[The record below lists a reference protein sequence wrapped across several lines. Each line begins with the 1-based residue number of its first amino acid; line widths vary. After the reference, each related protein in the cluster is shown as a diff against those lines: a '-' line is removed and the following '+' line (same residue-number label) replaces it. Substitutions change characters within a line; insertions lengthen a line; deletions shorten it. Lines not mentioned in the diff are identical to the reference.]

1 MVYNNCMKTLPTLAL
16 TKKQQCVLQE
26 MINRRGVIVT
36 EDVQRIA
43 TACGLT
49 NIQAMD
55 LVNGATPTGK
65 RINTLVNEAVGWQ
78 PILDKG
84 RRAAYAQVILED
96 KLSRRKAED
105 LPYSD
110 MDAIQILDYVRKET
124 NEQGGVNISV
134 QKTENIFD
142 FSGMDIQ
149 ELDMMIQNLQNK
161 IDSGDIIDGEFTEYT
176 APLEDEE
183 RSGATAPQISD
194 SESNEG
200 AKEQSGIIR
209 VDS

>member
-1 MVYNNCMKTLPTLAL
+1 
-16 TKKQQCVLQE
+16 
-26 MINRRGVIVT
+26 
-36 EDVQRIA
+36 
-43 TACGLT
+43 
-49 NIQAMD
+49 MD

-149 ELDMMIQNLQNK
+149 ELDMMIQN
-161 IDSGDIIDGEFTEYT
+161 
-176 APLEDEE
+176 
-183 RSGATAPQISD
+183 
-194 SESNEG
+194 
-200 AKEQSGIIR
+200 
-209 VDS
+209 